1 MKNILLFGTCEY
13 ELIGLYHVL
22 KEGGYNVV
30 NATIDNY
37 QEDVYDLLI
46 VALSS
51 VPVIGWGS
59 ILACCTLF
67 PVILEEESSFL
78 CQKNWLS

>member
-30 NATIDNY
+30 NATISNY
-37 QEDVYDLLI
+37 QEDI
-46 VALSS
+46 
-51 VPVIGWGS
+51 
-59 ILACCTLF
+59 
-67 PVILEEESSFL
+67 
-78 CQKNWLS
+78 